1 MSTASERAI
10 AEVFFALG
18 DGTRLSVLN
27 RLGSGGA
34 LSATA
39 LSEDAQVS
47 RQAVMKH
54 LQVLE
59 EAGLVSSEKRGREVL
74 YELEARRL
82 AEARVFLEGISA
94 AWDRAL
100 ERLRRLVEEPRSATR
115 PPEPRRHRRR

>member
-39 LSEDAQVS
+39 LSEDAQIS

-54 LQVLE
+54 LQVLT
-59 EAGLVSSEKRGREVL
+59 EAGLLSCEKRGREVL
-74 YELEARRL
+74 FEREARRL
-82 AEARVFLEGISA
+82 SEARVFREGIYA

-100 ERLRRLVEEPRSATR
+100 ERLRRGVEEPR
-115 PPEPRRHRRR
+115 